1 MHRLFLIV
9 AVVLL
14 ALGVVLGAFGAH
26 GLKQI
31 LPAES
36 LTSYETGIRYHFYHG
51 FAILITGILYERFR
65 TKWVVYAGYS
75 FILGLLFFCGSLYLL
90 TFLKATNTV
99 GLSGIGIVTPIG
111 GLFFV
116 AGWVMLLIAFINRSP
131 SPLKSI

>member
-1 MHRLFLIV
+1 MHRTFLIV

-14 ALGVVLGAFGAH
+14 ALGVILGAFGAH

-51 FAILITGILYERFR
+51 FALLVTGILDERFR

-75 FILGLLFFCGSLYLL
+75 FILGLLLFSGSLYLL

-116 AGWVMLLIAFINRSP
+116 TGWIMLLIAFINRNP

>member
-1 MHRLFLIV
+1 MHRTFLIV

-14 ALGVVLGAFGAH
+14 ALAVVLGAFGAH

-36 LTSYETGIRYHFYHG
+36 LTSYETGVRYHFYHA
-51 FAILITGILYERFR
+51 FALLATGMLYERFR
-65 TKWVVYAGYS
+65 TKWVVYAGFT
-75 FILGLLFFCGSLYLL
+75 FITGILFFCGSLYLL
-90 TFLKATNTV
+90 TFLKTTNTV

-116 AGWVMLLIAFINRSP
+116 AGWLMLLIAFINRNP

>member
-1 MHRLFLIV
+1 MHRTFLIA
-9 AVVLL
+9 AVILL
-14 ALGVVLGAFGAH
+14 ALAVVLGAFGAH

-36 LTSYETGIRYHFYHG
+36 LTSYETGVRYHFYHG
-51 FAILITGILYERFR
+51 FALLVTGMLYERFR

-75 FILGLLFFCGSLYLL
+75 FLVGIILFCGSLYLL
-90 TFLKATNTV
+90 TFLKTTDSV
-99 GLSGIGIVTPIG
+99 GLSGIGIVTPVG

-116 AGWVMLLIAFINRSP
+116 AGWVMLLIAFINRNP

>member
-1 MHRLFLIV
+1 MHRTFLIV

-14 ALGVVLGAFGAH
+14 ALAVILGAFGAH

-31 LPAES
+31 LPQES
-36 LTSYETGIRYHFYHG
+36 LTSYETGVRYHFYHA
-51 FAILITGILYERFR
+51 FALLVTGMLYERFR
-65 TKWVVYAGYS
+65 TRWIVYAGYA
-75 FILGLLFFCGSLYLL
+75 FIAGIILFCGSLYLL
-90 TFLKATNTV
+90 TFLKTTNTV

-116 AGWVMLLIAFINRSP
+116 AGWLSLLIAFINRNP